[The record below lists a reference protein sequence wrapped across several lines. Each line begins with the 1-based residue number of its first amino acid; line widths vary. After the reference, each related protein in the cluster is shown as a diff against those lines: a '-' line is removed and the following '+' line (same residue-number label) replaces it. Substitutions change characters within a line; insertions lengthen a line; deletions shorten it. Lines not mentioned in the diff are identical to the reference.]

1 MMSHTVFFMENY
13 GFDDMNKFDNLI
25 LQYSSYNMK
34 VIFDLIDDIEYDWGS
49 HTVIPCP
56 RCEELFSIDHQCPAF
71 SSLTV
76 LLELNINLFNSEE
89 KSRYLS
95 KSHPS

>member
-1 MMSHTVFFMENY
+1 MVSTQP
-13 GFDDMNKFDNLI
+13 

-71 SSLTV
+71 SSLMV
-76 LLELNINLFNSEE
+76 LLESNIDLFNSEE
-89 KSRYLS
+89 KSHYLS
-95 KSHPS
+95 KLHPS

>member
-34 VIFDLIDDIEYDWGS
+34 VIFDLIDDIEYD
-49 HTVIPCP
+49 
-56 RCEELFSIDHQCPAF
+56 
-71 SSLTV
+71 
-76 LLELNINLFNSEE
+76 
-89 KSRYLS
+89 
-95 KSHPS
+95 